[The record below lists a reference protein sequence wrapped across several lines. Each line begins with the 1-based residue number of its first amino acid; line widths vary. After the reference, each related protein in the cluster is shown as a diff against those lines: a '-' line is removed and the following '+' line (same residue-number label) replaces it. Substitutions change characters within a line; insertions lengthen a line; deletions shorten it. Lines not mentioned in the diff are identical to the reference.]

1 MSETDAMVL
10 PEPIPV
16 TVVTGF
22 LGSGKTTLINRL
34 LHELHIGRVAIIENE
49 FGSVGIDATLLQQ
62 EHSAQMTVVELSN
75 GCICCSIQGELSDAL
90 LQLWQQRANA
100 EIAFER
106 IVIESTGLADPT
118 LIAQMFF
125 TQAQL
130 RERYQLD
137 GVLTVVDAIHAMQ
150 QLDEHPVAVAQ
161 VAFADVLLLSKT
173 SAVAQTAYDELV
185 MRLRQINAKASLHDM
200 AQFDDWSALFN
211 QNGFYLD
218 ERILPL
224 TAQYQTL
231 HSLHSAQAQTQ
242 TQTQTHGP
250 LLTAHRSWADNIG
263 SVVLRHDAPMDLA
276 RVGQFVETLVEQ
288 FGHDLLRY
296 KGILAIADE
305 PRRLI
310 FQGVHKVVGYDYGR
324 EWQADESAS
333 SVMVLIGR
341 GLDEAKLSAQLAAC
355 IAES

>member
-1 MSETDAMVL
+1 MNETDEIVV
-10 PEPIPV
+10 PELTPV

-22 LGSGKTTLINRL
+22 LGAGKTTLINRL
-34 LHELHIGRVAIIENE
+34 LREPQAGRVAIIENE
-49 FGSVGIDATLLQQ
+49 FGSVGIDAALLQQ
-62 EHSAQMTVVELSN
+62 EDTAHMTVVELSN

-90 LQLWQQRANA
+90 VQLWQQRANG
-100 EIAFER
+100 EVAFER

-118 LIAQMFF
+118 LIAQIFF
-125 TQAQL
+125 TQAPL

-137 GVLTVVDAIHAMQ
+137 GVLTLVDAIHAMR

-173 SAVAQTAYDELV
+173 DAVAPAAYDELV
-185 MRLRQINAKASLHDM
+185 MRLRQINAKASLYAVADL
-200 AQFDDWSALFN
+200 ADWPALLH

-224 TAQYQTL
+224 AQSYPTL
-231 HSLHSAQAQTQ
+231 RSVNSATGLSHS
-242 TQTQTHGP
+242 P
-250 LLTAHRSWADNIG
+250 LINPHRSWADNIS
-263 SVVLRHDAPMDLA
+263 SVVLRHDLPMDLA
-276 RVGQFVETLVEQ
+276 RVGQFVEGLIEQ
-288 FGHDLLRY
+288 YGHDLLRY

-324 EWQADESAS
+324 EWQADESAN

-341 GLDEAKLSAQLAAC
+341 GLDEATLSAQLAAC
-355 IAES
+355 VSE